1 MAKLLLNVNA
11 IQDRSRVNGPGVRS
25 VVWVQ
30 GCTIGCPG
38 CFNPHTHPH
47 EKRYLFDPEVLGHCL
62 ASIPG
67 TSGLTL
73 SGGEPFEQ
81 ARACTILAEVVRTA
95 GRSVMVF
102 TGYPYELLCSSAQPD
117 IQRLLRAV
125 DLLIA
130 GPYVEALKTDGTLW
144 RASRNQTVNVLTER
158 LADAVRRHPAGGPTV
173 EIIADGRVQAS
184 TGFPEP
190 EDNTWLAQLATCR
203 QTRGP

>member
-11 IQDRSRVNGPGVRS
+11 IQDRSTVNGPGVRS

-38 CFNPHTHPH
+38 CFNPHTHTH
-47 EKRYLFDPEVLGHCL
+47 EKRHLFDPELLGRQL
-62 ASIPG
+62 ASIPSIG
-67 TSGLTL
+67 GLTL

-81 ARACTILAEVVRTA
+81 AGACALLAETVRA
-95 GRSVMVF
+95 ADRSVMVF
-102 TGYPYELLCSSAQPD
+102 TGYPYELLRSSGQPD

-125 DLLIA
+125 DLLVA
-130 GPYVEALKTDGTLW
+130 GPYVQALKTDGTMW
-144 RASRNQTVNVLTER
+144 QASRNQSVHVLTDR
-158 LADAVRRHPAGGPTV
+158 LADAVRRHPAGSPTV

-184 TGFPEP
+184 TGFPGP

-203 QTRGP
+203 QTRAP